1 MIAEKF
7 DDAYFAEIQDHLKV
21 MNLATGLSLNAKLG
35 SGNKGGDYQLSHTQ
49 EEPKSWWNWLFPK

>member
-35 SGNKGGDYQLSHTQ
+35 SGN
-49 EEPKSWWNWLFPK
+49 